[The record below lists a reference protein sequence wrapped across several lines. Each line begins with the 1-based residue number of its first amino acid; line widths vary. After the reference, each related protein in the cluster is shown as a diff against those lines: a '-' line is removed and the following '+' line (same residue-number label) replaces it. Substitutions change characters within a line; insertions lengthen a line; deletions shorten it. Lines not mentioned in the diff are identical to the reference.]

1 MLLLRENSGATMSA
15 LECPTD
21 CNKHPVM
28 VKIIQRLNDF
38 VCDSTSN
45 AVGFDFACTISNG
58 KKLRDALTQS
68 FFSSLASS
76 STENSAPGETAYF
89 VYNTFDE
96 KLSIQDPKARFSRT
110 VYEAVVVCV
119 TVLLVVNIAMS
130 RMARPDA
137 ASEAE
142 ADESTSTD
150 TDNTANLNQQNS
162 LYQQRPGLW
171 HRHAPAPPVLRV
183 HFARNA

>member
-1 MLLLRENSGATMSA
+1 MSA

-21 CNKHPVM
+21 CNEHPVM

-45 AVGFDFACTISNG
+45 TVGFDFSCTISDG

-96 KLSIQDPKARFSRT
+96 KLSMQDPKARFSRT

-137 ASEAE
+137 ASKAEAE
-142 ADESTSTD
+142 ESTSTD
-150 TDNTANLNQQNS
+150 TDNKPNPDQQNS